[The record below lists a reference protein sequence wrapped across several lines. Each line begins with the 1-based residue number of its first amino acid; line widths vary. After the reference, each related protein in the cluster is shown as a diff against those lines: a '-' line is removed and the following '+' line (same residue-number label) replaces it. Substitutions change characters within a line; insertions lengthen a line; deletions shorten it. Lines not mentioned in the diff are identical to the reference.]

1 MRYVGLC
8 FLGPGS
14 WAYAAT
20 LGAMEAVDFYTD
32 LLHVQRG
39 GSLLRSVLRAWVAV
53 LQGGTGFL
61 SIGDRAR
68 GLCIE
73 R

>member
-1 MRYVGLC
+1 
-8 FLGPGS
+8 
-14 WAYAAT
+14 
-20 LGAMEAVDFYTD
+20 MEAVDFYTD